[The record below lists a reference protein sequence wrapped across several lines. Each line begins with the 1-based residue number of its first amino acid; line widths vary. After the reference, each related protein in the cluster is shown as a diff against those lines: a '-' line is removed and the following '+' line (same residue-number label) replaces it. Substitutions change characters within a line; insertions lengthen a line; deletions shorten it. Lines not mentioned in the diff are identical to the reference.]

1 MEHQLEKKTK
11 IGLLFGSFN
20 PIHIGHLF
28 VGEMAIESGHVDLVV
43 YVVSP
48 ESPYKTGTGTLAPAE
63 DRLAMVHRA
72 TEYNKKFIVSDM
84 EFHLEKPSFTY
95 RTIKEFKKLNPG
107 IEYYF
112 ICGTDVYV
120 DIPNWEGGKEVVEN
134 ANFLVYPRNTTT
146 NYTPDEMK
154 DKTKFLNGV
163 PNLEISATFLRDQIK
178 KGNTTKHL
186 LPDPVQKYITE
197 NSLYK

>member
-1 MEHQLEKKTK
+1 MLENKKR

-20 PIHIGHLF
+20 PIHVGHLF
-28 VGEMAIESGHVDLVV
+28 VGEMALESGYIDHVV

-63 DRLAMVHRA
+63 HRLEMVHKA
-72 TEYNKKFIVSDM
+72 TKYNKDFFVSDL

-95 RTIKEFKKLNPG
+95 KTIIELKRLNPG
-107 IEYYF
+107 VEYCF

-120 DIPNWEGGKEVVEN
+120 DIPNWDGGKEVIEN
-134 ANFLVYPRNTTT
+134 ASFLVYPRNTTV
-146 NYTPDEMK
+146 NYTPLEMK
-154 DKTKFLNGV
+154 DKTQFLNGV

-178 KGNTTKHL
+178 KNKTTKHL
-186 LPDPVQKYITE
+186 LPETVMEYIQT
-197 NSLYK
+197 NNLYK